1 MINQCLKAAWKQA
14 AFSCRGLRSSE
25 GVLLSG
31 GKFVVDVEG
40 NDIFVEG
47 TGLEIFNIEKVV
59 GLRRLGNSESLIQTF
74 DKTDGGGSRTFGGER
89 NQDLSVGDRGNKRS
103 GENVAGFN
111 AGFLRNTKVFDH
123 GRNDGNGG
131 KNDDQRDNDRKSRF

>member
-1 MINQCLKAAWKQA
+1 M
-14 AFSCRGLRSSE
+14 
-25 GVLLSG
+25 SG
-31 GKFVVDVEG
+31 GKFVFDVEG

-89 NQDLSVGDRGNKRS
+89 NQDLSVGDGGNKRG
-103 GENVAGFN
+103 GENVAGFDT
-111 AGFLRNTKVFDH
+111 GFLRNTEVLDH
-123 GRNDGNGG
+123 GRNNSNGG
-131 KNDDQRDNDRKSRF
+131 KNDDQGNDDSIG

>member
-59 GLRRLGNSESLIQTF
+59 GLGGLGNGEGLIQAF
-74 DKTDGGGSRTFGGER
+74 GKADGGGGGTFGRER
-89 NQDLSVGDRGNKRS
+89 NQDLSVGDGGNKRG
-103 GENVAGFN
+103 GENVAGFDT
-111 AGFLRNTKVFDH
+111 GFLRNTEVLDH
-123 GRNDGNGG
+123 GRNNSNGG
-131 KNDDQRDNDRKSRF
+131 KNDDQGNDDSIG